1 MTECYKVYGKSTIVF
16 LSLEMYFYRVV
27 HELIFFSNIENILL
41 ERIQKQPPEV
51 FYKKCCPY
59 KFCNIYKKTPV
70 FESQACN
77 LIKMRLQ

>member
-51 FYKKCCPY
+51 FYKNVVLINFAIFTRKHLCL
-59 KFCNIYKKTPV
+59 
-70 FESQACN
+70 N
-77 LIKMRLQ
+77 LRPETLLK